1 MSVKI
6 DAAAF
11 AARWI
16 SDWNRKDVEAVLS
29 HFSEGAVFTSPRAT
43 AVLGSPRVQGK
54 KQLRE
59 YWTQAIRRIQTMRFT
74 LDYVIADGKRIGM
87 VYVSE
92 INGKKLRSVELLCFG
107 EDGLIREGE
116 AMQGIEL

>member
-1 MSVKI
+1 LSVKI

-11 AARWI
+11 ADRWI

-29 HFSEGAVFTSPRAT
+29 HFSEGAVFMSPRAT

-54 KQLRE
+54 NQLRE
-59 YWTQAIRRIQTMRFT
+59 YWTQAISRIQTMRFT
-74 LDYVIADGKRIGM
+74 LDYVIGDGGRIGI

-92 INGKKLRSVELLCFG
+92 INGKKLRSVEFLCFG
-107 EDGLIREGE
+107 KDGLIREGE
-116 AMQGIEL
+116 AMHGIEL